1 MWLVLTFVACLA
13 TADGPQQCRR
23 VHLPWQG
30 GLLSCLVQGQ
40 AAIARWE
47 RQHPGFVRTG
57 PFSCG
62 SERESRLRPIV
73 RPAGAG

>member
-1 MWLVLTFVACLA
+1 VWFLLTFVACLA
-13 TADGPQQCRR
+13 TADGPQQCRQ

-30 GLLSCLVQGQ
+30 GLLSCMVHGQ

-47 RQHPGFVRTG
+47 REHPGYVRTG

-62 SERESRLRPIV
+62 SERETRLRPIV
-73 RPAGAG
+73 RDTGAG